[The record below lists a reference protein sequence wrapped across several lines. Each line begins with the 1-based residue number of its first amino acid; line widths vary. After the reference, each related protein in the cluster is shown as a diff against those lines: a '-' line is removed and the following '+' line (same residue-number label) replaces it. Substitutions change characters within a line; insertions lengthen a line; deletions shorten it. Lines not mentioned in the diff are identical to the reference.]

1 VHGKSLLNINLD
13 IAHDERIWSGYPPR
27 ILHRGSILRLSARLL
42 SAATISILAASTL
55 APAALADSFQFSISS
70 SVQEFITNEGNESY
84 ESIYSTGPDAWGTQ
98 PSVESVTPSYGNSSF
113 ANISFSLPS
122 GSTVT
127 SATLELLLPSTTVHG
142 TAELFGGGG
151 LVPPD
156 PDNDVSIGP
165 TFNPGTSTV
174 VVKGILDNVDGTF
187 ADGSGEGFDLSSNL
201 LVINGNEISSG
212 DLSGDN
218 LHFLVDGT
226 ISATVNTQGYN
237 TEGYVGGSGQ
247 ANIPYTLEVVGTY
260 SPVPEPSTI
269 ALLGTG
275 ILGLAG
281 AARRKFSRM

>member
-1 VHGKSLLNINLD
+1 MHGKSLLNINLD
-13 IAHDERIWSGYPPR
+13 IAHDERIWSAYTAR

-55 APAALADSFQFSISS
+55 APAALADSFQFTINS
-70 SVQEFITNEGNESY
+70 SVQEFITNTDNDSY
-84 ESIYSTGPDAWGTQ
+84 MGIYSTGPDAWGTQ
-98 PSVESVTPSYGNSSF
+98 LSVTTGTPYYGNSSF
-113 ANISFSLPS
+113 ANISFSLPA
-122 GSTVT
+122 GSKVT

-142 TAELFGGGG
+142 TAELGGGAG
-151 LVPPD
+151 LPPPD
-156 PDNDVSIGP
+156 PDNDVSIAP

-174 VVKGILDNVDGTF
+174 YVEGILENGGTF
-187 ADGSGEGFDLSSNL
+187 ADGSGVGFDLSNL
-201 LVINGNEISSG
+201 LVINGNEISSA
-212 DLSGDN
+212 DLED
-218 LHFLVDGT
+218 LHLLVGGT

-237 TEGYVGGSGQ
+237 TEGYVSGSGQ

-281 AARRKFSRM
+281 AAHRKFSRT